1 MTDNPTTEEP
11 SLDARFAASMGRLL
25 GADFPTDIGLAVSGG
40 GDSMAMLYLAHNWTR
55 VWGLRLWVC
64 TVDHGL
70 RPEAAAEA
78 EMVAATCA
86 RLGWPHAKLRWSW
99 NGKGNVMDRAR
110 QGRLECIDQWRGDLR
125 HVLMAHTQDDVA
137 ETFLMRLARGSGVD
151 GLAAMRA
158 SREIHLPYTPRTNS
172 PPVLGKLPPEKGR
185 RTPSYH
191 VVRPLLDVSRS
202 DLRHYLKVLHGP
214 WVEDPTNTDPT
225 YERARIRSRIAGLEA
240 DGLGATRLAETA
252 QRMARVS
259 QALAARTLAVW
270 QALGQEDRQTGD
282 LLLARDAFACV
293 ERETQLRLLSASL
306 QHVAGGGYPPR
317 EAPLEALLDLLLAGG
332 AGTLHGCEAVTERA
346 HIRIFREYAA
356 VAALRTAVA
365 EGALW
370 DGRWSVHWH
379 ETLPESEIRALGH
392 DGWVQA
398 GEKPASAP
406 SYRAARSLPAL
417 WQGERL
423 VACSAIGFGPDDGLR
438 LTPKGR
444 LWTLHDV
451 LMQKTGP

>member
-1 MTDNPTTEEP
+1 
-11 SLDARFAASMGRLL
+11 
-25 GADFPTDIGLAVSGG
+25 
-40 GDSMAMLYLAHNWTR
+40 
-55 VWGLRLWVC
+55 
-64 TVDHGL
+64 
-70 RPEAAAEA
+70 
-78 EMVAATCA
+78 
-86 RLGWPHAKLRWSW
+86 
-99 NGKGNVMDRAR
+99 
-110 QGRLECIDQWRGDLR
+110 
-125 HVLMAHTQDDVA
+125 
-137 ETFLMRLARGSGVD
+137 
-151 GLAAMRA
+151 
-158 SREIHLPYTPRTNS
+158 
-172 PPVLGKLPPEKGR
+172 
-185 RTPSYH
+185 
-191 VVRPLLDVSRS
+191 
-202 DLRHYLKVLHGP
+202 
-214 WVEDPTNTDPT
+214 
-225 YERARIRSRIAGLEA
+225 
-240 DGLGATRLAETA
+240 
-252 QRMARVS
+252 
-259 QALAARTLAVW
+259 
-270 QALGQEDRQTGD
+270 
-282 LLLARDAFACV
+282 
-293 ERETQLRLLSASL
+293 
-306 QHVAGGGYPPR
+306 
-317 EAPLEALLDLLLAGG
+317 
-332 AGTLHGCEAVTERA
+332 LHGCEAVTERA